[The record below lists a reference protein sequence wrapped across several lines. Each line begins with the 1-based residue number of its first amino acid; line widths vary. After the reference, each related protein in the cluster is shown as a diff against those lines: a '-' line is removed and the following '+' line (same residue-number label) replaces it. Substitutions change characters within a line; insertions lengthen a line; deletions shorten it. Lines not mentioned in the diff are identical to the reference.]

1 MPPDGMSPGAVEF
14 VVAASL
20 FGDGAGKPSVGISP
34 AETEPARAQLT
45 ASVIRSR
52 FMEVLLRF
60 GDARFLTSQRIE
72 QLPEIVAR
80 ETRRI

>member
-1 MPPDGMSPGAVEF
+1 M
-14 VVAASL
+14 
-20 FGDGAGKPSVGISP
+20 SP
-34 AETEPARAQLT
+34 AETEHAKAQVS

-52 FMEVLLRF
+52 FIEVLLRF

-80 ETRRI
+80 RLGGV